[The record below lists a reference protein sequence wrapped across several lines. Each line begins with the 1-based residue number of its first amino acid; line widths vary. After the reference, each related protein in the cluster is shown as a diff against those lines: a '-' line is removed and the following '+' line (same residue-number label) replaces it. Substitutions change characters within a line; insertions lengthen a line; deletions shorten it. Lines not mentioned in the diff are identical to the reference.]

1 MGGQLFVFD
10 ASPLDIELIGSSY
23 LLHARNLIYNDT
35 NWETIYV
42 STLPPFLP
50 TQIRQN
56 ITNITYQKT
65 YLSKT

>member
-35 NWETIYV
+35 N
-42 STLPPFLP
+42 
-50 TQIRQN
+50 
-56 ITNITYQKT
+56 
-65 YLSKT
+65 